1 MNAEIPAISIREH
14 VVAFL
19 DRGLGSDHDAYEL
32 AGCFA
37 AIADADSLSHR
48 LDSLIAL
55 IDWTREGPT
64 GDDGRPDHSRLVK
77 AIEVLEALPNVRRG
91 LQDTFADILS
101 ETEGVNLFGETGIP
115 GDRGFLAELGDR
127 VMGRILP
134 EPSDDHDLARLVSRL
149 YAKGAKAENFPL
161 LAPELF
167 HKIVS
172 AVAPDDRPE
181 IWTPLRTAFA
191 DGFRLLSIR
200 VQAQGLSSKLRARS
214 HPGAVA
220 QSPFYLLATTSD
232 ELINASRGGRD
243 AKGLARSWRERCVD
257 CRAETAEISRRLE

>member
-64 GDDGRPDHSRLVK
+64 GDDGRPDRSRLIK
-77 AIEVLEALPNVRRG
+77 AIEVLEALPEVQRS
-91 LQDTFADILS
+91 LQDTFAEILS

-115 GDRGFLAELGDR
+115 GDRGFLAELTDR
-127 VMGRILP
+127 AMGRVLP
-134 EPSDDHDLARLVSRL
+134 EPNDDHDLARLVSRL
-149 YAKGAKAENFPL
+149 YASREKAESFHL

-167 HKIVS
+167 HRIVGVLVP
-172 AVAPDDRPE
+172 ADRPE
-181 IWTPLRTAFA
+181 IWAPLKTAFA
-191 DGFRLLSIR
+191 DGFRLLVIR

-214 HPGAVA
+214 HPASVA
-220 QSPFYLLATTSD
+220 QSPFHLLALTSQILM
-232 ELINASRGGRD
+232 E
-243 AKGLARSWRERCVD
+243 SWRAGED
-257 CRAETAEISRRLE
+257 M